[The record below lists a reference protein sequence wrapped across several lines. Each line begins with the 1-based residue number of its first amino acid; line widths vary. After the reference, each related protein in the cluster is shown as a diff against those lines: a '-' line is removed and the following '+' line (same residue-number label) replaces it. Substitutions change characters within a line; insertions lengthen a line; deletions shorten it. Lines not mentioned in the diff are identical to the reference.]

1 MKSTNNSTPT
11 VVGALAIALIVSAAA
26 YVMTQSGA
34 NNTGSLATN
43 TATATKETTSQ
54 TTDTAASTASSSQAA
69 ADTTTSTDS
78 ASSTNRYKDGTYTA
92 SADYSVPHGN
102 NSIKVSLTV
111 KNGVVASVSSS
122 HDYADH
128 ESGMYVDWFDA
139 AIDNFVVGKSLGDIS
154 LNRVGGASLTTYGF
168 DDALATIANQAK
180 A

>member
-1 MKSTNNSTPT
+1 MKSTNDSTPAI
-11 VVGALAIALIVSAAA
+11 VGALAIAIIISAAA
-26 YVMTQSGA
+26 YVVTQNSSNSTTSVAA
-34 NNTGSLATN
+34 NTQ
-43 TATATKETTSQ
+43 TATKETTSQ
-54 TTDTAASTASSSQAA
+54 TTDAATSTANSSQA
-69 ADTTTSTDS
+69 ADTTTTTNST
-78 ASSTNRYKDGTYTA
+78 SSTGGYNDGTYAA